1 MAHFEAIELEN
12 GATSLPLGILIDH
25 FLGPGFAMASLIY
38 GHLYHEIWCGIEECG
53 EGNTFCKAL
62 SMWFPHPLQVGF
74 PQLLQVVSWHIAEM
88 SGTGSLVRNEKE

>member
-38 GHLYHEIWCGIEECG
+38 RHLYHEI
-53 EGNTFCKAL
+53 
-62 SMWFPHPLQVGF
+62 
-74 PQLLQVVSWHIAEM
+74 
-88 SGTGSLVRNEKE
+88 